1 MDDLPLT
8 AKISLALDT
17 WTSPNN
23 LTFMAVTRYYIDENW
38 QYREALLGFEPLTGI
53 HSGPNL
59 AVILRRVLE
68 KHDILDRV
76 FALTTDNASNNT
88 TLAKSLKE
96 LLTDWQSDMMHIL
109 CLAHV
114 IQLVANSLLRNIGVT
129 PINDN
134 LQNQWDNKADG
145 QLIQKE
151 KEFGHTL
158 EKVSLLSFN
167 NSFNF
172 S

>member
-1 MDDLPLT
+1 ML
-8 AKISLALDT
+8 K
-17 WTSPNN
+17 
-23 LTFMAVTRYYIDENW
+23 
-38 QYREALLGFEPLTGI
+38 
-53 HSGPNL
+53 
-59 AVILRRVLE
+59 
-68 KHDILDRV
+68 KHDILDQV

-88 TLAKSLKE
+88 TLAKSLEE
-96 LLTDWQSDMMHIL
+96 LLTNWQSDIMHIP
-109 CLAHV
+109 CLAHI

-134 LQNQWDNKADG
+134 LQNQWDDKADR

-151 KEFGHTL
+151 KRFGYTL
-158 EKVSLLSFN
+158 EKISLLSFN